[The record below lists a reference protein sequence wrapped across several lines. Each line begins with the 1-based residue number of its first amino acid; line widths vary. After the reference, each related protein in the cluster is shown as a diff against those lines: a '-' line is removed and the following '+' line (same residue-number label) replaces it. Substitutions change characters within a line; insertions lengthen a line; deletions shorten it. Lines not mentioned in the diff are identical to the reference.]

1 MYQGDVPGSLDS
13 TGQLPLMQGTH
24 TGYPPRNDFPLI
36 CNETPQD
43 ADLFIVYLL
52 YAVFTEL
59 AYFSS
64 AHKSHL

>member
-1 MYQGDVPGSLDS
+1 MYQGDVPGPLDS
-13 TGQLPLMQGTH
+13 TGQLPLMQSTH
-24 TGYPPRNDFPLI
+24 TGDPPRNDFPLL

-43 ADLFIVYLL
+43 TDIFIVYLL

-59 AYFSS
+59 AYLSS